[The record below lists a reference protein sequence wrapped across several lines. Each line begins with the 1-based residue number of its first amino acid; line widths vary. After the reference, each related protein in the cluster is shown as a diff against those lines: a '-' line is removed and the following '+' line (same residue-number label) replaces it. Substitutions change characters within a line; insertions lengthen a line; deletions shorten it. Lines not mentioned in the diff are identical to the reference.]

1 MLMREMRPSRFWT
14 KRRPFWGWVVFLAA
28 LIMGTARGE
37 IGADVWTWMD
47 ITWLQQGAW
56 RHHLFMHQAA
66 EDGRGPIIQL
76 ISPRVKYRVAP
87 WLEAGAGFSWLRIE
101 NAATEEWVP
110 QWRPELELNP
120 ELKLESGWRWTLRNR
135 LESRWDDGGGKPRP
149 RGRHRLQATRD
160 LKDCGPLSAVYA
172 SNEWLFEYD
181 RGDWVENRAVP
192 LGVTLRLTAGSSLDF
207 FYMARS
213 FRRDDGWT
221 SDHIAGVFLKVRL

>member
-1 MLMREMRPSRFWT
+1 MNVRPRFLRGHSRSPWPSR
-14 KRRPFWGWVVFLAA
+14 VAAA
-28 LIMGTARGE
+28 LLMMAGAVRGE
-37 IGADVWTWMD
+37 IGADVWTWLD
-47 ITWLQQGAW
+47 VTWLQKGAW
-56 RHHLFMHQAA
+56 RHHVFMHQAV
-66 EDGRGPIIQL
+66 EDGRGPIVQL
-76 ISPRVKYRVAP
+76 ISPRVKYRVTP

-101 NAATEEWVP
+101 NEATGEWVP

-120 ELKLESGWRWTLRNR
+120 EWKLDGGWRWSLRNR

-149 RGRHRLQATRD
+149 RGRHRLQLTRD
-160 LKDCGPLSAVYA
+160 LQDCGCLTAVYA

-192 LGVTLRLTAGSSLDF
+192 LGVALRISAEASVDF

-221 SDHIAGVFLKVRL
+221 TDHIAGVFLKVRL